1 MCVPTTFQCDFGVS
15 PQRVRSWHREGTTT
29 LATPLAHSLGH
40 SRCHPI
46 ASKWTGDERKQVM
59 DIFRQGRGDNTE
71 FKLRPAIPGLRNI
84 MIGVA
89 VVLVALFL
97 LSFAVRITHIEAGHV
112 SVEINLAGRQRGA
125 WEIPVRTG
133 WVIYSPLTTQII
145 EFPTY
150 VQTMKRTK
158 DVNEGHQANEEMGF
172 NSKEGM
178 EILADVSLPY
188 AIEPA

>member
-1 MCVPTTFQCDFGVS
+1 MSATATQSCSSPFRGEAVPCAYRPLSNATVAFL
-15 PQRVRSWHREGTTT
+15 RSAFARG
-29 LATPLAHSLGH
+29 P
-40 SRCHPI
+40 
-46 ASKWTGDERKQVM
+46 
-59 DIFRQGRGDNTE
+59 GRFT
-71 FKLRPAIPGLRNI
+71 LRPAIPGLRNI
-84 MIGVA
+84 VIGVA
-89 VVLVALFL
+89 VVFVALFL
-97 LSFAVRITHIEAGHV
+97 LSFAVRITRIEAGHV
-112 SVEINLAGRQRGA
+112 GVEINLAGRQRGA

-150 VQTMKRTK
+150 VQTMKWTK

-178 EILADVSLPY
+178 EILVDVSLPY